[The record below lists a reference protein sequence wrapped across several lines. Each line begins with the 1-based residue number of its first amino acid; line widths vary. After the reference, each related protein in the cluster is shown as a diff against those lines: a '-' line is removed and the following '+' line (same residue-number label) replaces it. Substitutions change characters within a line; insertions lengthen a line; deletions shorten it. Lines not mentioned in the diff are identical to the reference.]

1 MQPADVTIVG
11 FGPGQWSKLTLE
23 VHDLLM
29 QADRIYTR
37 DPLSWEVLR
46 ELKARGKNVISLS
59 SLYLLGLPVGELYDL
74 MADVVARSALR
85 YGPLVYALP
94 GNPLV
99 FEFPTLLVRRRALA
113 LGLSCYIVEG
123 MSCLEA
129 MFVAN
134 NIDPGFGLQILNLV
148 DFEAKPRLIPSVA
161 TLMFQ
166 VGAPRHA
173 FRKLSDPR
181 PSNLERLRDRLLEL
195 DYPPSHRVFLLKPG
209 EDGRQISVEGR
220 LARLERL
227 EPHLNSMCTLYIPPD
242 WLYRQ

>member
-166 VGAPRHA
+166 VGAPRHV
-173 FRKLSDPR
+173 FRDQSEPDCCNLSW
-181 PSNLERLRDRLLEL
+181 LRDRLIEL
-195 DYPPSHRVFLLKPG
+195 DYPPEHKVYLLKPG
-209 EDGRQISVEGR
+209 EDGQQISVVGKVSR
-220 LARLERL
+220 MERL
-227 EPHLNSMCTLYIPPD
+227 KPHLNSMCTLYIPPN
-242 WLYRQ
+242 WIVT